1 MGGLLA
7 FIHLSLGGREK
18 RMRFRAIASDY
29 DGTLAQDGRVD
40 RDTLAGL
47 ERVRESGRKLILVT
61 GRELPSL
68 RTVFSSSHLF
78 DRIVAENG
86 ALIHNPE
93 TGEERLLC
101 PAVSRELVAE
111 LRQQGAPLSVGKCI
125 VATVKPHDFAVLRAI
140 RELNL
145 PLQVIF
151 NNESVMIVPRGTS
164 KSTGL
169 SAALS
174 ELGLSS
180 ESVVGI
186 GDAEND
192 HDLLSLCGCSV
203 AVANAIPAL
212 KQRADVVT
220 VGSYGAGVL
229 EVIQRLID
237 KDSLS

>member
-1 MGGLLA
+1 
-7 FIHLSLGGREK
+7 
-18 RMRFRAIASDY
+18 MRFRAIASDY

-47 ERVRESGRKLILVT
+47 KRARESGRKLILVT

-68 RTVFSSSHLF
+68 RSVFSSLDLF
-78 DRIVAENG
+78 DWIVAENG
-86 ALIHNPE
+86 ALIHNPG
-93 TGEERLLC
+93 TGDERLLC
-101 PAVSRELVAE
+101 PAVSGELVAN
-111 LRQQGAPLSVGKCI
+111 LRQQGVPLSVGNCI
-125 VATVKPHDFAVLRAI
+125 VATVKPHDGAALRAI

-145 PLQVIF
+145 GLQVIF
-151 NNESVMIVPRGTS
+151 NNESAMVLPRGTN

-174 ELGLSS
+174 ELGISS

-220 VGSYGAGVL
+220 GGSYGAGVL
-229 EVIQRLID
+229 EIIQRLID
-237 KDSLS
+237 KDNLC

>member
-1 MGGLLA
+1 
-7 FIHLSLGGREK
+7 
-18 RMRFRAIASDY
+18 MRFRAIASDY

-40 RDTLAGL
+40 HDTLAGL
-47 ERVRESGRKLILVT
+47 KRARQSGRKLILVT

-68 RTVFSSSHLF
+68 RSVFSSLDLF
-78 DRIVAENG
+78 DWIVAENG
-86 ALIHNPE
+86 ALIHNPG
-93 TGEERLLC
+93 TGDERLLC
-101 PAVSRELVAE
+101 PAVSAELVAN
-111 LRQQGAPLSVGKCI
+111 LRNEGVPLSVGRCI
-125 VATVKPHDFAVLRAI
+125 VATVKPHDGAALRAI

-145 PLQVIF
+145 GLQVIF
-151 NNESVMIVPRGTS
+151 NNESAMVLPRGTN

-174 ELGLSS
+174 ELGISS

-192 HDLLSLCGCSV
+192 HDLLSLCGRSV

-220 VGSYGAGVL
+220 SGSYGAGVM
-229 EVIQRLID
+229 EVIRRLIETD
-237 KDSLS
+237 RLC